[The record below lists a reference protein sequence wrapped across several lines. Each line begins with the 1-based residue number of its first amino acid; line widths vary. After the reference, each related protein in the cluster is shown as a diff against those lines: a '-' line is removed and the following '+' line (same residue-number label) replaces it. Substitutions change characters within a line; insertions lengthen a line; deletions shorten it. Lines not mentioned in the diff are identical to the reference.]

1 MSTEKP
7 IKLAAKLPKGNANG
21 LDAIHEQ
28 VKKHGSA
35 YVVMLVSAPEVLVRI
50 GGTREPKLT
59 IDHIEGLPA
68 GPLADQGERLLLEA
82 RKARTGDDAPGLF
95 DLHEPDTK
103 ED

>member
-1 MSTEKP
+1 MSTDKP

-21 LDAIHEQ
+21 LDTIHDQ

-35 YVVMLVSAPEVLVRI
+35 YVVMLVSAPEVLVRV

-59 IDHIEGLPA
+59 IDHVEGLPA
-68 GPLADQGERLLLEA
+68 GVLADRGEGLLLEA
-82 RKARTGDDAPGLF
+82 RKARTGDVAPGLF
-95 DLHEPDTK
+95 DLHEHATP